1 MNALQQIKIKLFKP
15 KAKEVTTKQT
25 AGKYVKTPNKPNKPP
40 NDKVENCES
49 MLRMCFF
56 IFWFFSR
63 HRLTADS
70 SRLFYEGIRI
80 SLDSIDPRTMFV
92 ACRVILRVKR
102 KGDNRVARIGH

>member
-49 MLRMCFF
+49 MLRMCFL
-56 IFWFFSR
+56 FFGFFQG
-63 HRLTADS
+63 T
-70 SRLFYEGIRI
+70 G
-80 SLDSIDPRTMFV
+80 
-92 ACRVILRVKR
+92 
-102 KGDNRVARIGH
+102 